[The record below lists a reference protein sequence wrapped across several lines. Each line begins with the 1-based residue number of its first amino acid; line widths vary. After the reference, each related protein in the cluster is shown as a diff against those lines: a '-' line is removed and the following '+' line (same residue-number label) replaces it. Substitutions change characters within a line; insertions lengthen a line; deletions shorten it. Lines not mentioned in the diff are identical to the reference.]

1 MSKLLI
7 DYQYFGTVNYYKIL
21 FQFSN
26 IEFEEYESYQKGS
39 FRNRTPIPGANGVIN
54 LSVPLQ
60 KGRDQKALFRDIK
73 IDYREKWMVQHMRAL
88 DACYNRAPF
97 YEFYRDGIRDLLS
110 QEETGLM
117 ALDKKL
123 VLWVL
128 KMLKHK
134 PVISTT
140 ELYSRPLDGGIID
153 ARNTVMPGK
162 ETNKALDLSV
172 PEYDQVFK
180 DRIGFKPNM
189 SILDLLFC
197 NGPASAGLLKS
208 SNSRF

>member
-7 DYQYFGTVNYYKIL
+7 EYQYFGTVNYYKIL
-21 FQFSN
+21 FQYSN
-26 IEFEEYESYQKGS
+26 IEFEEYENYQKGS
-39 FRNRTPIPGANGVIN
+39 FRNRTPVPGANGVIN

-73 IDYREKWMVQHMRAL
+73 IDYREKWMVQHLRAM

-97 YEFYRDGIRDLLS
+97 YEFYRDSIRDLLS
-110 QEETGLM
+110 QEETHLM

-123 VLWVL
+123 VFWVL
-128 KMLKHK
+128 KMLKAQ
-134 PVISTT
+134 PVISVTKAFNSSM
-140 ELYSRPLDGGIID
+140 EEAILD
-153 ARNTVMPGK
+153 ARNTILPGK
-162 ETNKALDLSV
+162 SLDENLNLAV
-172 PEYDQVFK
+172 PKYAQVFE

-197 NGPASAGLLKS
+197 QGPASAGLLKS